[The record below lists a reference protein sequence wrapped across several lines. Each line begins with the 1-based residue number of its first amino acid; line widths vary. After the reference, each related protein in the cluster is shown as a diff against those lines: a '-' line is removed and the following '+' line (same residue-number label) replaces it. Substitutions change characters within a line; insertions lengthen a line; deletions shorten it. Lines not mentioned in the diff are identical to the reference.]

1 MVRKESGWGA
11 TFLWTKNNLKSIKE
25 RVVVLEKKK
34 KFLDVRY
41 LIPSNSSIKLAFI
54 DLMFR

>member
-1 MVRKESGWGA
+1 MVRKENGWGA

-34 KFLDVRY
+34 K
-41 LIPSNSSIKLAFI
+41 NS
-54 DLMFR
+54 

>member
-34 KFLDVRY
+34 KIPRCQILD
-41 LIPSNSSIKLAFI
+41 SQQ
-54 DLMFR
+54 